1 MKKRIIS
8 LLLATMLLVGVMSVS
23 AFAAGELFA
32 TDGVTGTME
41 LTAPAEAIA
50 VGDTFEVVVG
60 ITAEQAVAI
69 SLEFGYPAEA
79 MTLDSVALVNGVPG
93 GFPVAEGNHYW
104 WLGCY
109 SDGDI
114 EVDDELKFDLA
125 GDFLK
130 LTFTAKAAAEDAEIT
145 VKAEGGSYDDV
156 EYRINIAAQTAVVN
170 IKAADVEKTVVL
182 LGDVNDDGKVNG
194 KDATLIAK
202 ASSGIETLSDLQK
215 VAANVNG
222 DTRVNGKDATIV
234 AKYSAKIDVDPADG
248 VLDMMADYGVG
259 TEIEVG

>member
-41 LTAPAEAIA
+41 LKAPAEAIA

-60 ITAEQAVAI
+60 ITAEEAVAI
-69 SLEFGYPAEA
+69 SLEFEYPAEA

-104 WLGCY
+104 WLGCC

-130 LTFTAKAAAEDAEIT
+130 LTFTAEAAAENAEIT

-156 EYRINIAAQTAVVN
+156 EYRINIDAQTAVVN
-170 IKAADVEKTVVL
+170 IKAADVEKPEII
-182 LGDVNDDGKVNG
+182 LGDVNGDGKIRPA
-194 KDATLIAK
+194 DASVILKYVADILTLDDSQI
-202 ASSGIETLSDLQK
+202 L
-215 VAANVNG
+215 AADVNG
-222 DTRVNGKDATIV
+222 DGKIR
-234 AKYSAKIDVDPADG
+234 PADASTILKY
-248 VLDMMADYGVG
+248 VADIDTGFAIG
-259 TEIEVG
+259 EPIEY